1 MTDVTGVRARPGGRV
16 TLRFTGTGYRALPK
30 PSRYEIWSDRLLG
43 DATAGVSV
51 VVLIVC
57 GGLAAYLWQEDA
69 KPVAA
74 GLGVICVPCV
84 ILLLARAAV
93 EIAGHLFLVV
103 ALVGAVILAPF
114 LVFPGVRRWAR
125 GWWGRKPSG
134 SHVDRTIGVT
144 DLELSSVKRDGRTV
158 TVVVLID
165 GDPVAYT
172 AHENDGDALERE
184 FHAMLSRPATGVG
197 P

>member
-30 PSRYEIWSDRLLG
+30 PSRYEIWADRLLG

-51 VVLIVC
+51 IVLIVC

-74 GLGVICVPCV
+74 GLGVICAPCV

-93 EIAGHLFLVV
+93 EIVGHLFLVV
-103 ALVGAVILAPF
+103 AVVGAVILAPF
-114 LVFPGVRRWAR
+114 LVFPGVRRRAKA
-125 GWWGRKPSG
+125 WWGRKPSE
-134 SHVDRTIGVT
+134 SHVDRMIRAT
-144 DLELSSVKRDGRTV
+144 DLEPVSVERDGRTV

-165 GDPVAYT
+165 GDRVAYT
-172 AHENDGDALERE
+172 AHEKDGDALERE
-184 FHAMLSRPATGVG
+184 FRDMLSRPAAGVG